1 MIGDDIGQKIDMK
14 EVSKYKESRLKHTNN
29 YQDLYKIIGN
39 DTGQGVG

>member
-1 MIGDDIGQKIDMK
+1 MIGDDIGQKIDME
-14 EVSKYKESRLKHTNN
+14 EVSKYKKSRLKHTNI